1 VLADFVSDYLA
12 KRGSAAMQRGGA
24 ARRGSAAGQ
33 RADKDINEL
42 IERSARSQNNAIEVR

>member
-12 KRGSAAMQRGGA
+12 KL
-24 ARRGSAAGQ
+24 GSAAGQ